1 MERTLRPRAR
11 LRLHELEDRTPV
23 ASLIPGGS
31 VVLAGGTLTY
41 TGTAGNDHVLIRY
54 ESGLIAVRDQS
65 GLLGRFTPAAV
76 AKIAVTTGAGND
88 LVKIASDVTQ
98 PATIDGG
105 TGKDLLQAGGGPTRI
120 TGGPGANTLVG
131 GYGSNQ
137 LVGGPGGELF
147 VGGAGSTAVVPG
159 GGADRVV
166 RVTAADPVAVTP
178 TTRVLV
184 NNPKPTTADP
194 PQQVITATEVG
205 AILRRAAA
213 ASASDD
219 AIIAV
224 VDRNGR
230 ILGVRTEAG
239 VAPEVMT
246 NPALRVFAID
256 GAVSLARTGAF
267 FGNNQAPL
275 TSRTVSNLSQTTITQ
290 REVESN
296 PNFPD
301 INSTQRGPGYVAPVR
316 IGAHFPPNVPNT
328 PEVDLFAIEHTN
340 RDGSTHPGPDGVRG
354 TGDDIPLPARFNINP
369 AFVPAGQAL
378 FAPDS
383 YGVVSGLLPNAQNRG
398 IATLPGGIPL
408 FKNNQVVG
416 GIGVFFPGKTG
427 YATEE
432 NSALGT
438 TFNPSKP
445 DRSVEAEWIAFAAA
459 GGAVGL
465 PVGPS
470 SPQFPGPVG
479 TLNGVRPIDGF
490 ILPGGRI
497 DLVGITLDVFGPGGV
512 QGAKKLTDLG
522 AVLGRGNPD
531 SGTNQPVTAGGAT
544 LLGGL
549 RVPDGWLVTP
559 HNGVGITAAEVNR
572 IIQDGL
578 LQAARTR
585 AAIRLPPSRGVRM
598 VFAVADRAGEIVG
611 LYRMP
616 DATVFSIDVAVA
628 KARNVAYY
636 ADPHKL
642 QPIDQVPGVPR
653 GTAFTNRTFRYLA
666 LPRFPS
672 AAEEGTAQPGPFSIL
687 FDGGAN
693 PLTARQQGPRKPAS
707 AYQTAL
713 GHDSF
718 FPGTNFHDPTNPA
731 NQNGVV
737 WFPGS
742 GPLYRPGSGLI
753 GGLGVSGDGVDQDDV
768 VTTGAQAGFTPV
780 GAPRADQTFF
790 AGVRLPYQ
798 KYNRNPEGF

>member
-1 MERTLRPRAR
+1 VT
-11 LRLHELEDRTPV
+11 
-23 ASLIPGGS
+23 
-31 VVLAGGTLTY
+31 LAGGTLTY
-41 TGTAGNDHVLIRY
+41 TGTVGNDHVLIRY
-54 ESGLIAVRDQS
+54 EPGLITVTDQS
-65 GLLGRFTPAAV
+65 GLLGRFAPASV
-76 AKIAVTTGAGND
+76 TGIAVTTGAGND

-105 TGKDLLQAGGGPTRI
+105 PGNDVLQAGGGPTRI
-120 TGGPGANTLVG
+120 IGGTGQNLLAG
-131 GYGSNQ
+131 GSASNQ
-137 LVGGPGGELF
+137 LIGGPNGELF
-147 VGGAGSTAVVPG
+147 VGGAGSTSVVPG
-159 GGADRVV
+159 GGNDKVV
-166 RVTAADPVAVTP
+166 RVTAADPVAATP

-184 NNPKPTTADP
+184 NQPKPTGADP
-194 PQQVITATEVG
+194 PPQVVTATEVG
-205 AILRRAAA
+205 ALLRRAAA
-213 ASASDD
+213 ASASND

-239 VAPEVMT
+239 VARQIMT

-275 TSRTVSNLSQTTITQ
+275 TSRTVSNLSQSTIIQ

-296 PNFPD
+296 PDIPD

-328 PEVDLFAIEHTN
+328 PEVDLFEIEHTN
-340 RDGSTHPGPDGVRG
+340 RDGSTSPGPDGVLG
-354 TGDDIPLPARFNINP
+354 TPDDIPLTGRFNINP
-369 AFVPAGQAL
+369 AFVPAGQTL

-383 YGVVSGLLPNAQNRG
+383 YGVVSGILPTAQNRG

-408 FKNNQVVG
+408 FKNGQVVG

-432 NSALGT
+432 NSSLST
-438 TFNPSKP
+438 TFDPTKP
-445 DRSVEAEWIAFAAA
+445 DRSLEAEWMAFAAA

-465 PVGPS
+465 PTTR
-470 SPQFPGPVG
+470 PQFPGPVG
-479 TLNGVRPIDGF
+479 TINGVRPIDGF
-490 ILPGGRI
+490 ILPGGSI
-497 DLVGITLDVFGPGGV
+497 DLIGITLDIFGPGGI
-512 QGAKKLTDLG
+512 QGAKKLADLG
-522 AVLGRGNPD
+522 SILGRGNPD

-549 RVPDGWLVTP
+549 PVPEGWLVTP
-559 HNGVGITAAEVNR
+559 HNGVGISADQVNR

-578 LQAARTR
+578 LQAGRTR

-598 VFAVADRAGEIVG
+598 VFAVTDRTGEVVG

-628 KARNVAYY
+628 KARNTAYY
-636 ADPHKL
+636 ADPAKL
-642 QPIDQVPGVPR
+642 QPADQVPGVPR

-672 AAEEGTAQPGPFSIL
+672 AAEEGSAPPGPFSIL
-687 FDGGAN
+687 FDGGAD
-693 PLTARQQGPRKPAS
+693 PLTGRQVGARKPAY

-742 GPLYRPGSGLI
+742 APLYRAGSGVI
-753 GGLGVSGDGVDQDDV
+753 GGFGVSGDGVDQDDV
-768 VTTGAQAGFTPV
+768 VTTGGQVGFTPV
-780 GAPRADQTFF
+780 GALRADQTFF
-790 AGVRLPYQ
+790 LGVRLPYQ
-798 KYNRNPEGF
+798 KYDRNPEAF